1 MTRAFIQAVLDSR
14 RTEAENLLGVVLPI
28 DWPDEGDLR
37 HLQRWHKDMAEENR
51 VAPWRA
57 RAITL
62 REGGLMIG
70 HAGFH
75 GPPDDTGTIEIGYAI
90 FPPFRGNGYAT
101 EAARRLLEMAK
112 EIGATTFRAS
122 VSPSNAPSLAV
133 VRKLGLVKTGERM
146 DDVDG
151 SEFVFERPLG

>member
-1 MTRAFIQAVLDSR
+1 MTPAFIDAVLEPR
-14 RTEAENLLGVVLPI
+14 RTEAEEQLGAVVPA
-28 DWPDEGDLR
+28 DWPYEDDVR
-37 HLQRWHKDMAEENR
+37 HLQRWQKDMAAENR

-57 RAITL
+57 RAIV
-62 REGGLMIG
+62 RISDERMIG

-75 GPPDDTGTIEIGYAI
+75 GPPDDTGMIEIGYTV
-90 FPPFRGNGYAT
+90 FPAFRGNGYAT
-101 EAARRLLEMAK
+101 EAARRLLELAK

-122 VSPSNAPSLAV
+122 VSPDNAASLAI

-151 SEFVFERPLG
+151 LEFVFERQL

>member
-1 MTRAFIQAVLDSR
+1 MTRAFMQAVIDSR
-14 RTEAENLLGVVLPI
+14 RTDAEHQLGIILPT
-28 DWPDEGDLR
+28 DWPDEDDVR
-37 HLQRWHKDMAEENR
+37 HLQRWLKDMAGENR

-62 REGGLMIG
+62 LDGGRMIG

-75 GPPDDTGTIEIGYAI
+75 GPPDAAGAIEIGYAI
-90 FPPFRGNGYAT
+90 FPAFRGNGYAT
-101 EAARRLLEMAK
+101 EAARRLLDMAK

-122 VSPSNAPSLAV
+122 VSPNNAPSLAIV
-133 VRKLGLVKTGERM
+133 AKLGLVKTGERI

-151 SEFVFERPLG
+151 LEFVFERPL

>member
-1 MTRAFIQAVLDSR
+1 MTPAFIAATLEGR
-14 RTEAENLLGVVLPI
+14 RAEAEQEMRVLLPEG
-28 DWPDEGDLR
+28 WPDDDDLR
-37 HLQRWHKDMAEENR
+37 HLQRWYKDMTGENK

-62 REGGLMIG
+62 LDGGLMIG

-75 GPPDDTGTIEIGYAI
+75 GPPGDKGVIEIGYSI
-90 FPPFRGNGYAT
+90 FPAFRGNGYAT
-101 EAARRLLEMAK
+101 EAARRLLDMAK

-122 VSPSNAPSLAV
+122 VSPKNAPSLAI
-133 VRKLGLVKTGERM
+133 VRKLGLVKTGERV

-151 SEFVFERPLG
+151 LEFVFERPL